1 MNLIMESMVKV
12 EHAKMHYI

>member
-1 MNLIMESMVKV
+1 MESMVKV